1 MRNTTFYD
9 ESYRGGDTMD
19 VWKEKGWIK
28 EGNDITK
35 YSTTASKIF
44 YWIVD
49 TILMLSTIYIFKVK
63 HVTSWMVME
72 KESLL
77 LWTWI
82 SPLKMNLVKIWF
94 INSGTLNGRK
104 RIQKVFICTYTVLLS
119 LFLLLFFCFCF
130 VLRRPLFNILHFG
143 KKALCVKFVY
153 KLENVHLVVFI
164 LTFPLVISQHYEKP
178 DRRLPWVSK
187 YR

>member
-35 YSTTASKIF
+35 YSTTASKMF

-104 RIQKVFICTYTVLLS
+104 RISYRCSCYCSFVFVLCWGG
-119 LFLLLFFCFCF
+119 LFLTS
-130 VLRRPLFNILHFG
+130 
-143 KKALCVKFVY
+143 
-153 KLENVHLVVFI
+153 FI
-164 LTFPLVISQHYEKP
+164 LAKKLSV
-178 DRRLPWVSK
+178 
-187 YR
+187 